1 MKSST
6 AIAFSM
12 VVVLTF
18 LGFSEG
24 RSVRSLGVEPHCR
37 CIETESRRI
46 GHHVEK
52 FELISANS
60 HCERLEI
67 IATLKG
73 KMLGKEVCLNPEAPW
88 VKRVIE
94 NILNKPTQRHV
105 KDASPSQ
112 QV

>member
-6 AIAFSM
+6 AIAFSIM
-12 VVVLTF
+12 VVLTF

-46 GHHVEK
+46 GPRIAK

-67 IATLKG
+67 IATLKQS
-73 KMLGKEVCLNPEAPW
+73 GKEVCLNPEAPW
-88 VKRVIE
+88 VRKLIE
-94 NILNKPTQRHV
+94 NMIPKKPTQRHV
-105 KDASPSQ
+105 KDASPSE

>member
-6 AIAFSM
+6 AIAFSI

-46 GHHVEK
+46 GRHIEK

-67 IATLKG
+67 IATLK
-73 KMLGKEVCLNPEAPW
+73 KSGKEVCLNPEAPW
-88 VKRVIE
+88 VRNLIDTMFPK
-94 NILNKPTQRHV
+94 KPTQRHE
-105 KDASPSQ
+105 KDASPSE